1 MCLSTIFIFSWKQ
14 FIKQKKI
21 NKNISGIYIYNSGY
35 CNIMSSHKD
44 LVEKASRHAHSL
56 QVEEIHGNI
65 ISKLQT
71 NI

>member
-1 MCLSTIFIFSWKQ
+1 MFIYYFYFQLKTIYKT
-14 FIKQKKI
+14 KKKI